1 VLFRISG
8 LARKRL
14 LPVCLR
20 RHDITSA
27 VLTVSSYDPEMCLD
41 EDPSMNPPECDD
53 PNFSVDSVA
62 PDMMEITNLYD
73 ESLVR
78 FVCAH
83 LRPPFHH

>member
-1 VLFRISG
+1 
-8 LARKRL
+8 
-14 LPVCLR
+14 
-20 RHDITSA
+20 
-27 VLTVSSYDPEMCLD
+27 
-41 EDPSMNPPECDD
+41 MNPPECDD

-78 FVCAH
+78 FVRAH